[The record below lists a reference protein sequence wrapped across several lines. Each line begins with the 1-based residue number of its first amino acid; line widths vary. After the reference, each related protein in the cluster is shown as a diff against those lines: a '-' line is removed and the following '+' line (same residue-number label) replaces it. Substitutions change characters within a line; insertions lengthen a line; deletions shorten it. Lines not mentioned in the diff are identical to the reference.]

1 MRTITGFVVAALLAG
16 CAAPGADTGATVGTL
31 APDAVLDARGLGRGA
46 AAARPAAVQVRD
58 DPSSPV
64 VLYTVAPRL
73 QTGSPTSLPMVVTS
87 LGAERPR
94 AGGAVAYRALVE
106 VSNARGQ
113 AGFARAET
121 RQGERFDLRSVA
133 RENRC
138 GGPGGCLFH
147 ETLLLTLPA
156 DSVRRAAEAG
166 QPIRLRLLGNA
177 AFVEVGIPAGHLR
190 ALTAATGG

>member
-73 QTGSPTSLPMVVTS
+73 QTG
-87 LGAERPR
+87 
-94 AGGAVAYRALVE
+94 
-106 VSNARGQ
+106 
-113 AGFARAET
+113 
-121 RQGERFDLRSVA
+121 
-133 RENRC
+133 
-138 GGPGGCLFH
+138 
-147 ETLLLTLPA
+147 
-156 DSVRRAAEAG
+156 
-166 QPIRLRLLGNA
+166 
-177 AFVEVGIPAGHLR
+177 
-190 ALTAATGG
+190 